1 MKPVDF
7 IALSGFLLT
16 AFQWRGALATD
27 IRLVYLIP
35 ILLLVW
41 SAARGHFKVQGGL
54 LVFISLFALTSALGV
69 AAQTTTLS
77 AAGLQIVGI
86 SAFGFGFYGYI
97 SARQDRLP
105 MIAQWFFNLMLGVA
119 VFAIVQE
126 AAFLVGI
133 TPLYDVNWLIPGVGM
148 APLSQE
154 GPFLRVYSV
163 FTEPGHLG
171 IAIAPAGFIAVRVI
185 FFGGRL
191 YYTRLQAWLVVLAII
206 LTFSTVAYF
215 GLLVSFLVA
224 GGRRRAVRATA
235 LAGLALA
242 AALLTNAGVRE
253 RLFTLAQLFQG
264 LDVEG
269 GSVSALNMFLN
280 AGVALQ
286 SLQQQP
292 LWGGGFGSHFFTY
305 ETFLREGAVYGE
317 GLLSFLSFMSPA
329 DLNTQDAYSMYL
341 RLPSELGL
349 LGVGVVLFFIIKNR
363 LPEEAG
369 QLAVVSSACLVFFI
383 TYCLREGHYFR
394 HELWFFVA
402 LYAYLPVAWHR
413 LRDEASGLSLP
424 VLGAG
429 VSTGL
434 GAQTP
439 ASPLSANVRE
449 TRSTQRIRVG
459 RRQRKRTCWDCERE
473 WKRMVVPLEPGR
485 PSEARQLLRT
495 QR

>member
-1 MKPVDF
+1 MKPIDV
-7 IALSGFLLT
+7 IALSGFVLT

-54 LVFISLFALTSALGV
+54 LVFISLAALASALGV
-69 AAQTTTLS
+69 AARTTTLS

-86 SAFGFGFYGYI
+86 STFGFGFYSYI
-97 SARQDRLP
+97 SARQDCLP
-105 MIAQWFFNLMLGVA
+105 RITQWFLNLMLGVA

-126 AAFLVGI
+126 GAYLLGI
-133 TPLYDVNWLIPGVGM
+133 TPLYELNWLFPGVGV
-148 APLSQE
+148 APLSTE
-154 GPFLRVYSV
+154 GPFIRVHSV

-224 GGRRRAVRATA
+224 GGRRRAIRATA

-242 AALLTNAGVRE
+242 AALLTSAAVVD
-253 RLFTLAQLFQG
+253 RLFTLLQLFQG

-269 GSVSALNMFLN
+269 ANVSAMNMFLN
-280 AGVALQ
+280 SGVALE
-286 SLQQQP
+286 SVLQQL
-292 LWGGGFGSHFFTY
+292 LWGGGLGSHFFSY
-305 ETFLREGAVYGE
+305 QTFLREGTVFRE
-317 GLLSFLSFMSPA
+317 GVLSFLRYMSPSN
-329 DLNTQDAYSMYL
+329 LNAQDAYSMYL

-349 LGVGVVLFFIIKNR
+349 LGVGAALFFIIKNR
-363 LPEEAG
+363 IPEEAG
-369 QLAVVSSACLVFFI
+369 QLAVISNACLVFFI

-402 LYAYLPVAWHR
+402 IYAYLPLAWRR
-413 LRDEASGLSLP
+413 LREQGSGLSLS
-424 VLGAG
+424 VSGAG
-429 VSTGL
+429 ASTGL
-434 GAQTP
+434 GAQAP
-439 ASPLSANVRE
+439 EGA
-449 TRSTQRIRVG
+449 
-459 RRQRKRTCWDCERE
+459 
-473 WKRMVVPLEPGR
+473 
-485 PSEARQLLRT
+485 
-495 QR
+495 